1 MATTCPSLSTGEAF
15 LSTLLR
21 HVDCQAQTIGSMGY
35 QGLAD
40 PASPVSILLTA
51 LLTIFIA
58 LFGLRMV
65 LGDTPTLRNGVMAV
79 MKIGV
84 VLVMATSWPAYRTL
98 VYDVIVQGPGQLA
111 AVLGRT
117 AGLPGSDGD
126 LISRLQTADV
136 AILRLIDLGSGRDD
150 LVSQPPQTAASNGPS
165 QRTAIPDNP
174 AFGAARVVFVSGTVA
189 AVAAVRLT
197 AGVLLALAPLFAG
210 LLLFDLA
217 RGLVV
222 GWARALLFT
231 LLGSLGTTIIL
242 GVELALMEPWLTQVL
257 QLRQARIITA
267 AAPIELLIMSL
278 TFALALLG
286 SLAILLRLAF
296 MVHIPSMSWPESIAS
311 PPERPIEPAI
321 PSLQPA
327 QAAPGSS
334 RALGVADAVRA
345 VERRERAGG
354 SMRPSGV
361 PAVASTRAS
370 AATANASDD
379 LIIPAFGQGLRR
391 TKPRKS
397 LGAALRDR
405 RS

>member
-1 MATTCPSLSTGEAF
+1 MAATCPSLSTGEAF

-35 QGLAD
+35 QALAD

-65 LGDTPTLRNGVMAV
+65 LGETPTLRNGVMAV
-79 MKIGV
+79 LKIGV
-84 VLVMATSWPAYRTL
+84 VLVIATSWPAYRTL
-98 VYDVIVQGPGQLA
+98 VYDVIVQGPGEVA

-126 LISRLQTADV
+126 LIGRLQTADV

-150 LVSQPPQTAASNGPS
+150 LVSLPPQTAAANGPS
-165 QRTAIPDNP
+165 QRTPIPDNP

-189 AVAAVRLT
+189 AFAAVRLT

-210 LLLFDLA
+210 LLLFDMA

-231 LLGSLGTTIIL
+231 LLGSVATTIVL
-242 GVELALMEPWLTQVL
+242 GVELALLEPWLTQVL
-257 QLRQARIITA
+257 QLRQAKIITA
-267 AAPIELLIMSL
+267 AAPIELLIISV

-296 MVHIPSMSWPESIAS
+296 MVHIPSGSRPETVVSARDASVEPVVPSVGPARMAPAS
-311 PPERPIEPAI
+311 P
-321 PSLQPA
+321 
-327 QAAPGSS
+327 
-334 RALGVADAVRA
+334 RALGVADAVLA
-345 VERRERAGG
+345 VQRRERAGG
-354 SMRPSGV
+354 SMRPSGSSAA
-361 PAVASTRAS
+361 PSNRAPV
-370 AATANASDD
+370 AATAPSDD
-379 LIIPAFGQGLRR
+379 LIIPAFGQALRR